1 MAKKRSDG
9 TAGEVKKE
17 EEFNKDEYIL
27 VSNKINGEMID
38 RIYGGGHLR
47 MRLMQKDGTEY
58 KGGIKTKTITVTGT
72 NGSRFK
78 SFVHVTDDGRW
89 FDRGGM
95 PIDAPKKVDE
105 EDGDTEE

>member
-58 KGGIKTKTITVTGT
+58 KGSIKTKTITKTST
-72 NGSRFK
+72 DGSRFK
-78 SFVHVTDDGRW
+78 SYVHVTDDGRW
-89 FDRGGM
+89 FDRAGM